1 MTLTP
6 AELDELADLEA
17 KATRGP
23 WRPKREPPPVGNV
36 WFDEHTRDGSA
47 PIEGQGG
54 PGALGTA
61 VGVAVNLCDADLTA
75 ALRNHAPALLAM
87 ARRLG
92 ELQYRWGEFSA
103 SNLANLHS
111 LNAQLTAA
119 TARAAELD
127 AALTTALADAEMAE
141 HAHDACEEL
150 LTAATDRAEALQAEV
165 TAAYDRGLAHG
176 KGPNWQ
182 QGYYNLADGVL
193 LLTKERDTADA
204 RAQAAEKRCGEYE
217 KALRRIADGDA
228 GHQGSFDWPEF
239 YESIRKHAR
248 EALAAAKGGG

>member
-1 MTLTP
+1 MTPQTLTP
-6 AELDELADLEA
+6 AELDELAALEA

-61 VGVAVNLCDADLTA
+61 VGVAVNLCDAELIA
-75 ALRNHAPALLAM
+75 AMRSKLPALLAM

-119 TARAAELD
+119 TARVAELD

-150 LTAATDRAEALQAEV
+150 LTAATARAEAAELRE
-165 TAAYDRGLAHG
+165 AWALAE
-176 KGPNWQ
+176 
-182 QGYYNLADGVL
+182 
-193 LLTKERDTADA
+193 TKAADA
-204 RAQAAEKRCGEYE
+204 RAQAAEKRCGELIDIVEDRLNYIDDRHVVKE
-217 KALRRIADGDA
+217 LRA
-228 GHQGSFDWPEF
+228 
-239 YESIRKHAR
+239 
-248 EALAAAKGGG
+248 ALAAAKLGGGG

>member
-1 MTLTP
+1 MTPQTLTP
-6 AELDELADLEA
+6 AELDELAALEA

-61 VGVAVNLCDADLTA
+61 VGVAVNLCDAELIA
-75 ALRNHAPALLAM
+75 AMRSKLPALLAM

-119 TARAAELD
+119 TARVAELD

-150 LTAATDRAEALQAEV
+150 LTAATARA
-165 TAAYDRGLAHG
+165 
-176 KGPNWQ
+176 
-182 QGYYNLADGVL
+182 
-193 LLTKERDTADA
+193 DTADA
-204 RAQAAEKRCGEYE
+204 LAQAAEKRCGELEAIVGLIEVWVHEYGA
-217 KALRRIADGDA
+217 ALIPARADTYGEGMRDA
-228 GHQGSFDWPEF
+228 KSQVQN
-239 YESIRKHAR
+239 IL
-248 EALAAAKGGG
+248 ALPAKPGGVKP